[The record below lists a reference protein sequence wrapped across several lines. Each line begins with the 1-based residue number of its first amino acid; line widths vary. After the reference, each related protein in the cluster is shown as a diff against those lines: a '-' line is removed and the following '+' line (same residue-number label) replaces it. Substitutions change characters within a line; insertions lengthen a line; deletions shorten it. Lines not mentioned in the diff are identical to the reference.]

1 MIGEVS
7 VTSASQILDSLWN
20 IWSQVTQ
27 QSAEPFKNGS
37 LLSLFDEDVIPAHG
51 SGTYTVYAIMMAT

>member
-1 MIGEVS
+1 M
-7 VTSASQILDSLWN
+7 TSASQILDSLWN

>member
-1 MIGEVS
+1 MGEVS
-7 VTSASQILDSLWN
+7 VTSASQILESLWI

-27 QSAEPFKNGS
+27 RSVEP
-37 LLSLFDEDVIPAHG
+37 LTRDEYAIPAHG

>member
-1 MIGEVS
+1 M
-7 VTSASQILDSLWN
+7 TSASQILESLWN
-20 IWSQVTQ
+20 VWSHVTQ
-27 QSAEPFKNGS
+27 QREELFKNGS